1 MAFEFAKKGL
11 NIVLISRSK
20 DKLEDCSAELKAKYP
35 QVEVR
40 ILAIDYSNFDVKARG
55 KVDALLKDLDVG
67 VLVNNVGM
75 SYPFC
80 QFFHELSD
88 ESVEQLMSLNI
99 DSTTWMTRIVLPGML
114 ERKRGSIVNIGS
126 GIICCILLLII
137 LFICIYIVY
146 YFICRSY

>member
-1 MAFEFAKKGL
+1 M
-11 NIVLISRSK
+11 
-20 DKLEDCSAELKAKYP
+20 
-35 QVEVR
+35 
-40 ILAIDYSNFDVKARG
+40 
-55 KVDALLKDLDVG
+55 DALLKDLDVG

-137 LFICIYIVY
+137 LFIYVYIQYTILFVDH
-146 YFICRSY
+146 INILL